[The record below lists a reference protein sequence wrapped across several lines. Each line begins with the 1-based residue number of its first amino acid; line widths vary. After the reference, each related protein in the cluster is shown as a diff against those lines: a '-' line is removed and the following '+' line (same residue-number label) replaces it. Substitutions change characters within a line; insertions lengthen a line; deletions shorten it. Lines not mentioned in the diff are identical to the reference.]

1 MTVAVINQQG
11 QTATYTN
18 IKSFQINEKS
28 LTMVKKEGET
38 LQTLISL
45 SKTQFSNVQSV
56 AVIV

>member
-1 MTVAVINQQG
+1 MIVAVINQQG
-11 QTATYTN
+11 QTATYTD

-45 SKTQFSNVQSV
+45 SKTQFSDVKSIAGV
-56 AVIV
+56 V